1 MTIKANISL
10 PNFESE
16 FNKNINLEIKKII
29 QKNIGKVISNIERR
43 LQDQVRKLISDSEEV
58 ASIRNGQL
66 TGELGIVATSN
77 IDVIIEQFSQS
88 VEVRYLPRGKFGT
101 LVISII
107 NSDYSD
113 VLSMPESSYI
123 YSSRSGRSGVI
134 EWLRWLLLEGRS
146 TIVAGYDFQGG
157 GGGRTG
163 RGIMV
168 RRQNEGWSIPSR
180 FAGTASDNFV
190 TRSLANIDDIIE
202 SIIRQEITKGFK

>member
-1 MTIKANISL
+1 MTFNLGISL

-16 FNKNINLEIKKII
+16 FNKNINLEINKII
-29 QKNIGKVISNIERR
+29 KKNIGRVISNIEKR
-43 LQDQVRKLISDSEEV
+43 LQERVRKSISDSEEV
-58 ASIRNGQL
+58 QSIRNGQL

-88 VEVRYLPRGKFGT
+88 VEVKYLPKGKFGT
-101 LVISII
+101 IVIRII
-107 NSDYSD
+107 ESDYSD
-113 VLSMPESSYI
+113 VLSLPESSYI
-123 YSSRSGRSGVI
+123 YSSRGGRSGII

-168 RRQNEGWSIPSR
+168 KRQNEGWSIPSR

-190 TRSLANIDDIIE
+190 TRSLANIDDEIE
-202 SIIRQEITKGFK
+202 NIIRQEITKGFK